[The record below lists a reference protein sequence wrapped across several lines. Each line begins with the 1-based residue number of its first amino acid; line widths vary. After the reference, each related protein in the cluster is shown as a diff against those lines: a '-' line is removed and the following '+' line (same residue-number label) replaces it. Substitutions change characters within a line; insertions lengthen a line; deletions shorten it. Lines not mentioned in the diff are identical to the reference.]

1 MVCNVKMEVTPD
13 LSERVQEIVFE
24 NSGSWDPINLST
36 NINNTEYKYLF
47 INKNKF
53 LICSNKKEI
62 LKDDG
67 FKEISAY
74 DFIVSR
80 GKLEWLPKYGEK
92 ALFSNN
98 GEKWAEDVFMFYSP
112 TYDFPYETQITNYK
126 YCKSL
131 SKAVSFIQ
139 FLKDNNAY
147 EKYMENSKIENQRW
161 SVIGHYI
168 KPNKIKETSKYK
180 WIFGAFSWFNTKER
194 EDFWEDLNNKWITIC
209 DDNKDVVWDD

>member
-13 LSERVQEIVFE
+13 LSKRVQEIVFE
-24 NSGSWDPINLST
+24 NGGSWDTINLST

-47 INKNKF
+47 IDKNKL
-53 LICSNKKEI
+53 LICCNDKEI
-62 LKDDG
+62 LKDNG

-92 ALFSNN
+92 ALFSDN
-98 GEKWAEDVFMFYSP
+98 GEKWAEDIFMFYSP

-131 SKAVSFIQ
+131 SKAVSFIR

-147 EKYMENSKIENQRW
+147 EKYMENSMIKNQRW
-161 SVIGHYI
+161 FSVHKYI
-168 KPNKIKETSKYK
+168 EPNKIKELSKYD
-180 WIFGAFSWFNTKER
+180 WIVKAFNWLNSK
-194 EDFWEDLNNKWITIC
+194 DGDAFWNDLNEKWMTIC
-209 DDNKDVVWDD
+209 KNNEVIWDG